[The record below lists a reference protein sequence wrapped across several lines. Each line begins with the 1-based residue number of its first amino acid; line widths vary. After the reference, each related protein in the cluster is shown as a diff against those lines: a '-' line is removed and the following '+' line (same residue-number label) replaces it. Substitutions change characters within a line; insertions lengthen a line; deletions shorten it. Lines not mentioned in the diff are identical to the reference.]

1 MLGKPCWVMK
11 VFRGFVNILT
21 RISAGY
27 TVCSLT
33 RNENWKR
40 RSVKREIWVSTYQA
54 EREREKLYWK
64 QVFASVIFTSNLGRK
79 FWKEISGINGMQSV
93 LMNDSRLVIRL
104 SNRLTLT
111 RTFGAQGGGGWN
123 CPPSTKMK
131 EISAPSEWRLS
142 KRWSFG
148 AIRLCTKVKELT
160 PRRVLFF
167 NVHKVLE

>member
-1 MLGKPCWVMK
+1 MK
-11 VFRGFVNILT
+11 
-21 RISAGY
+21 
-27 TVCSLT
+27 
-33 RNENWKR
+33 KR

-93 LMNDSRLVIRL
+93 LNELFKVSSTTQIRL
-104 SNRLTLT
+104 KLT

-131 EISAPSEWRLS
+131 EISAPSECRLS
-142 KRWSFG
+142 KRWLFG
-148 AIRLCTKVKELT
+148 AIRLCTNVQRLT
-160 PRRVLFF
+160 PRRVLSL
-167 NVHKVLE
+167 NAHKVLKQKSTSPN